1 MDKYCRNFVEDIF
14 AKHDKDR
21 SNVLER
27 KELKTWIRDE
37 LKTHKY
43 FKRDIVKKEF
53 DEFFAKTDANADGKI
68 DRWELYD
75 YCMNNMQ
82 PAE

>member
-1 MDKYCRNFVEDIF
+1 MDGYCRTFVEDIF

-27 KELKTWIRDE
+27 KELKTWIREE

-43 FKRDIVKKEF
+43 FKRDMVK
-53 DEFFAKTDANADGKI
+53 
-68 DRWELYD
+68 R
-75 YCMNNMQ
+75 
-82 PAE
+82 